1 MNVTT
6 CFRTLMV
13 FVTLSFV
20 STASGA
26 AGLPDFRKIV
36 RDSSPAVVK
45 IIVEQKAVEVA
56 QGQPDEQQIPEYLR
70 RFFEGREGPQAPRQR
85 MGTGSG
91 FIVSRDGYII
101 TNNHVV
107 ENADSVLVRMSD
119 RQEFDAEVIG
129 TDPRS
134 DLALLRIK
142 ASALPV
148 LKLNDNDDLEV
159 GEWVLAIGSPF
170 GLDYSVTAGIVS
182 AKGRSLP
189 TERNEN
195 YVPFIQTDVAINP
208 GNSGGPLFNLA
219 GEVVGVNS
227 QIFTRSGGSIGLSF
241 AIPVSVVRNVIT
253 QLREN
258 GRVTRGWLGVS
269 IQDVDRNLAD
279 SFGLER
285 PIGALVAQVS
295 AGSPAA
301 DAGIKEGDV
310 IVSFDGKEIPTS
322 SDLPHVVGLIAPGT
336 TVPVELVRERKKR
349 TIQVKVGGLDSDDSY
364 SLATNTKEKS
374 IGGRLGLVVEKV
386 PAQELEA
393 FGINGGVVVRELR
406 ADSAAAKAGLRVGDI
421 ITLLDATPIKS
432 PEAFEQAQKK
442 LKSGRS
448 VPLRL
453 IRRGNPL
460 FIGLKLD
467 D

>member
-142 ASALPV
+142 ASALP
-148 LKLNDNDDLEV
+148 
-159 GEWVLAIGSPF
+159 
-170 GLDYSVTAGIVS
+170 GLFSHCRYCQRQ
-182 AKGRSLP
+182 RS
-189 TERNEN
+189 
-195 YVPFIQTDVAINP
+195 
-208 GNSGGPLFNLA
+208 
-219 GEVVGVNS
+219 
-227 QIFTRSGGSIGLSF
+227 
-241 AIPVSVVRNVIT
+241 
-253 QLREN
+253 
-258 GRVTRGWLGVS
+258 
-269 IQDVDRNLAD
+269 
-279 SFGLER
+279 
-285 PIGALVAQVS
+285 
-295 AGSPAA
+295 
-301 DAGIKEGDV
+301 
-310 IVSFDGKEIPTS
+310 
-322 SDLPHVVGLIAPGT
+322 
-336 TVPVELVRERKKR
+336 
-349 TIQVKVGGLDSDDSY
+349 
-364 SLATNTKEKS
+364 
-374 IGGRLGLVVEKV
+374 
-386 PAQELEA
+386 
-393 FGINGGVVVRELR
+393 
-406 ADSAAAKAGLRVGDI
+406 
-421 ITLLDATPIKS
+421 
-432 PEAFEQAQKK
+432 
-442 LKSGRS
+442 
-448 VPLRL
+448 
-453 IRRGNPL
+453 
-460 FIGLKLD
+460 
-467 D
+467 